1 MRPTLL
7 LTRPEDRSTRFA
19 AEFRARFGADWPVLI
34 APLTGIEALGGMPD
48 LTPYRAYVATSEA
61 GVAGLAARRTRPRA
75 TVWCVGER
83 TAEAARAAGFAAV
96 AGSGTA
102 EGLVAAMVQAGVRGP
117 VFWARGTEAS
127 LDVAGALAAR
137 GVEAEGSVLYR
148 QTTLPPT
155 EAAGALLARTDP
167 VLLPL
172 FSPRGAERVAEALPV
187 PHAPLLVAAIST
199 QVARAAE
206 ALSPLRLETA
216 DRPDSPGMLDALAR
230 LLARAPSA

>member
-1 MRPTLL
+1 VRPTLL

-19 AEFRARFGADWPVLI
+19 EEFRARFGADWPVLI
-34 APLTGIEALGGMPD
+34 APLTGIEAVGGMPD
-48 LTPYRAYVATSEA
+48 LTQYRAYVATSEA
-61 GVAGLAARRTRPRA
+61 GVAALAARRTQPRA

-96 AGSGTA
+96 AGPGTA
-102 EGLVAAMVQAGVRGP
+102 EGLVAAMVQAGVAGP

-127 LDVAGALAAR
+127 LDLAEALTARGIETEGAVLYGQATLPLSEAAR
-137 GVEAEGSVLYR
+137 
-148 QTTLPPT
+148 
-155 EAAGALLARTDP
+155 ALLAGTDP

-172 FSPRGAERVAEALPV
+172 FSPRGAERVAEARPA
-187 PHAPLLVAAIST
+187 PDAPLLVAAISP

-216 DRPDSPGMLDALAR
+216 DRHDSPGMLDALAR
-230 LLARAPSA
+230 LIAGAPSA